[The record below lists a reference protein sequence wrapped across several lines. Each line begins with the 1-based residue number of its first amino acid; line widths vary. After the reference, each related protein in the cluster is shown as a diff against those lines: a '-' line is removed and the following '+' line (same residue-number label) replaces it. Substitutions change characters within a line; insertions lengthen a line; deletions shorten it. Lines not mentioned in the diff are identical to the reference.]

1 MQPIGEYVK
10 LDLDVDMEGLSDS
23 DGRSFEFRGRNS
35 LRRVDCNNPTL
46 FNKKKLNKDD
56 YWRHFYLS
64 GNREL

>member
-1 MQPIGEYVK
+1 MQTNNLPCYRMEK
-10 LDLDVDMEGLSDS
+10 LN
-23 DGRSFEFRGRNS
+23 FEDEIP